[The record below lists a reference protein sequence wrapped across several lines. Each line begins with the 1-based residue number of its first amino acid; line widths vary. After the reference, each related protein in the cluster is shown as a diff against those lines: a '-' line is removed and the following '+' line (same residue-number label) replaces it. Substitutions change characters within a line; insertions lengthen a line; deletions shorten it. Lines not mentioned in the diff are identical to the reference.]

1 MSATFLPDSFQIVH
15 VLGTELVDKTKKIL
29 TKIGSVTGEGQTD
42 SDKVEWWQ
50 QVGFASR
57 PAKPNKDK
65 EEAAGA
71 LVLRI
76 GRYEIAFASQD
87 NRTNAI
93 YGALAD
99 GETCMFGG
107 GEDGKSQGRVLI
119 KKNGSVN
126 IYTRAGNAEDGDGML
141 FQMDAENDTIRCVNS
156 KGYGFIIDGDGFKAF
171 AGGSGSCLTL
181 DKSGKCSLVGTG
193 QAQVDGSTVLLG
205 SIAAPVVNA
214 VCVGPAGL
222 VAVASSKVL
231 CALA

>member
-1 MSATFLPDSFQIVH
+1 MSSPFLPDAFQIVH

-29 TKIGSVTGEGQTD
+29 AKIGSVTGEGQTD

-50 QVGFASR
+50 HAGFASR

-65 EEAAGA
+65 EEATGA

-87 NRTNAI
+87 NRTNVI
-93 YGALAD
+93 YGALKD
-99 GETCMFGG
+99 GETCVFGG
-107 GEDGKSQGRVLI
+107 GADGKSQGRILI
-119 KKNGSVN
+119 KDDGSVS
-126 IYTRAGNAEDGDGML
+126 IYSRAGNAEAGDGLMINL
-141 FQMDAENDTIRCVNS
+141 DASNDTIRLLNS
-156 KGYGFIIDGDGFKAF
+156 TGNGIIIDPDGVKITS
-171 AGGSGSCLTL
+171 GGSGSSLTL
-181 DKSGKCSLVGTG
+181 NSSGTCSLVATG
-193 QAQVDGSTVLLG
+193 QCQVDGSTVLLG